1 MVIYQNKL
9 NILFYLSI
17 ILYMNK
23 VIYEAK
29 YNYYKKTDTVDKNY
43 KMNKY
48 LNKLNIHGGASKL
61 VLQDGITIENL
72 LTRTN
77 LVGEGGFGAVYK
89 ATIGG
94 IECVVK
100 NFNGKVEYEQEK
112 SLYIQKLSINMGNI
126 IIKDRGTDI
135 IDESL
140 IAKIKLVNIERFNLL
155 ISLQIQNIQGLK
167 GIEVDV
173 IGIFTDGRRE
183 SIGTCKH
190 GIIYIDTF
198 KRMRLLFFDDGEK
211 LLVYK
216 NLGMDLKKALLTPTY
231 TPTYTQRAMLC
242 IDLIRQVNDLI
253 KAGIYHN
260 DLKLENIVIKE
271 INGEYFLTLIDYGIS
286 FTDGDISTILSSGTD
301 EEKSDKLNELF
312 SKLSLPWLSPEFVR
326 LSKMSNQTQ
335 IPSHEFYK
343 EYLIRMFHWSI
354 AGICL
359 CILNWQDV
367 QSSIYMDT
375 FTLISAQATI
385 KHISTGKKATFYKI
399 DMLKYLPEHFNIFQ
413 EIIENM
419 LEFETQIKAELFVY
433 LQILDR
439 SKYGSDYKLYL
450 KKREGYEIANE
461 F

>member
-1 MVIYQNKL
+1 
-9 NILFYLSI
+9 
-17 ILYMNK
+17 MNK

-61 VLQDGITIENL
+61 VLQYGITIKNL
-72 LTRTN
+72 LTTTN

-100 NFNGKVEYEQEK
+100 KFNAQVEYEQEK
-112 SLYIQKLSINMGNI
+112 SLYIQKLSINVGKI
-126 IIKDRGTDI
+126 TIQDRGTDI

-140 IAKIKLVNIERFNLL
+140 IANIKSVNKKRFDKLE
-155 ISLQIQNIQGLK
+155 SLQIQNIQDLK

-173 IGIFTDGRRE
+173 IGIFRDGRRE

-198 KRMRLLFFDDGEK
+198 KRMRLLFFDDGNK

-216 NLGMDLKKALLTPTY
+216 NLGMDLKKTLLTPTY
-231 TPTYTQRAMLC
+231 TPNNTQRAMLC

-286 FTDGDISTILSSGTD
+286 FTDGDIRAILPSGTD
-301 EEKSDKLNELF
+301 EEKVDKLDKKKVDKLNELF
-312 SKLSLPWLSPEFVR
+312 SNLSLQWLSPDFVR
-326 LSKMSNQTQ
+326 LLKMPEENLILTYES
-335 IPSHEFYK
+335 YK
-343 EYLIRMFHWSI
+343 EYLIKMFHWSI

-367 QSSIYMDT
+367 QSSIYIST
-375 FTLISAQATI
+375 FTLKSPLAII
-385 KHISTGKKATFYKI
+385 RNISTISKAKSYKTE
-399 DMLKYLPEHFNIFQ
+399 MLKYLPKHFNIFP

-419 LEFETQIKAELFVY
+419 LEFESIDKDELYVY
-433 LQILDR
+433 KDKLT
-439 SKYGSDYKLYL
+439 SSEYKSDYDSYLEKRKL
-450 KKREGYEIANE
+450 YEIANE
-461 F
+461 L

>member
-1 MVIYQNKL
+1 
-9 NILFYLSI
+9 
-17 ILYMNK
+17 MNK
-23 VIYEAK
+23 VIYETK

-48 LNKLNIHGGASKL
+48 LNKLNINGGASKL
-61 VLQDGITIENL
+61 VLLAPPRITIENL
-72 LTRTN
+72 LTTKN

-89 ATIGG
+89 ATING

-100 NFNGKVEYEQEK
+100 KFNGQVEYEQEK
-112 SLYIQKLSINMGNI
+112 SIYIQKLSSNVGNI
-126 IIKDRGTDI
+126 LIQDRDVNI
-135 IDESL
+135 IDERL
-140 IAKIKLVNIERFNLL
+140 IDKIKSVNIEKFNLL
-155 ISLQIQNIQGLK
+155 ISIQIQNIQGLK

-198 KRMRLLFFDDGEK
+198 KRMRLLFFDDIEK

-231 TPTYTQRAMLC
+231 THRAMLC

-253 KAGIYHN
+253 EAGIYHN

-271 INGEYFLTLIDYGIS
+271 IGGEYFLTLIDYGIS
-286 FTDGDISTILSSGTD
+286 FTDGDISAILSSDTD
-301 EEKSDKLNELF
+301 KEKVDKLNELF
-312 SKLSLPWLSPEFVR
+312 SKLSLPWLSPEFVKLFE
-326 LSKMSNQTQ
+326 LSDQVP
-335 IPSHEFYK
+335 IPSHESYKEYK
-343 EYLIRMFHWSI
+343 EYLIKMCHWSI

-367 QSSIYMDT
+367 QSDVYIST
-375 FTLISAQATI
+375 FTIKKHLVMRRILNPKYTLI
-385 KHISTGKKATFYKI
+385 YKTN
-399 DMLKYLPEHFNIFQ
+399 MLEHFPEHSKIFKG
-413 EIIENM
+413 IVENM
-419 LEFETQIKAELFVY
+419 LEFETSDKKELFEY
-433 LQILDR
+433 LQILTSECEYKSD
-439 SKYGSDYKLYL
+439 YGSYL
-450 KKREGYEIANE
+450 EKRKDYEIANE